1 MIPRTVKFSG
11 LEGDLLNIQAL
22 HTGAVSEMHITVG
35 LPDSRICSGV
45 FLGRALSA
53 SFV

>member
-22 HTGAVSEMHITVG
+22 RTGAVSEIHITVG
-35 LPDSRICSGV
+35 LPDSKIRSCV
-45 FLGRALSA
+45 FPGRALSA